1 MDARGRQA
9 SKIPKIFNR
18 KGVHTVIGDCL
29 ICAHPKVAEIEQALL
44 GGMPVEKVAAQY
56 EVSVD
61 ELKMHACFHVAG
73 IGADV
78 MGESTQDSL
87 TRKMKLR
94 EADMLSTVSKE
105 YLSTLRI
112 MGRRIGKLAEVDRTD
127 LEDED
132 KQLKLA
138 KLLTKPMVD
147 LYIGLG
153 TEIRQTVKTMAE
165 LDRMLNG
172 PQDSLGSGL
181 SALAE
186 AIRNSDG

>member
-1 MDARGRQA
+1 MLD
-9 SKIPKIFNR
+9 
-18 KGVHTVIGDCL
+18 DCL
-29 ICAHPKVAEIEQALL
+29 ICSHPKVAEIEQALL
-44 GGMPVEKVAAQY
+44 GGMPVERVADQY

-78 MGESTQDSL
+78 MGESNQDSL

-105 YLSTLRI
+105 YLSTLRA
-112 MGRRIGKLAEVDRTD
+112 MSRRINKLAEVGGSSADD
-127 LEDED
+127 DE
-132 KQLKLA
+132 KQMKLS
-138 KLLTKPMVD
+138 KLLTKSMVD

-172 PQDSLGSGL
+172 PQDSVGAGL
-181 SALAE
+181 SALAN
-186 AIRNSDG
+186 AIHNSHG